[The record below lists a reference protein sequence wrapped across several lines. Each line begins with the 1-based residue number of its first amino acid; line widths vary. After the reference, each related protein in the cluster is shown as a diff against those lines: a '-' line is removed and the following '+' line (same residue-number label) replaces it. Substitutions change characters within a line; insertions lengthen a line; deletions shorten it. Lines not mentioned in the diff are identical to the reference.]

1 MDKIERERYE
11 EFLMN
16 KTKYENEEK
25 KMKYNKNTSNLRKHL
40 GLKCMHKKYLTHT
53 LKAISSEHNL

>member
-16 KTKYENEEK
+16 KTKYDNEDK

-53 LKAISSEHNL
+53 LKAIS